1 MKANTGMDI
10 TKVAGSE
17 QHLDHEGNLT
27 TRVSWYFSSPTG
39 GESDSLIFKG
49 EYTNSTP
56 EAVLEMRKMVHANS
70 THPNCP
76 PIR

>member
-10 TKVAGSE
+10 TKVAGSI
-17 QHLDHEGNLT
+17 QWVDGNNNLT
-27 TRVSWYFSSPTG
+27 TTVEWFFSSPTG
-39 GESDSLIFKG
+39 DSTDSLIFKG

-70 THPNCP
+70 THPECP